1 MDERSR
7 NEKIV
12 LNIRNILFFV
22 FFVGFCFKAKA
33 QNDFDNFFK
42 PSDSLHKKRLNTVIV
57 SEAVIGSATLIALNQ
72 AWYADYPRSDFHFI
86 NDNAEWLQMD
96 KAGHVFSAYHLGSFG
111 AKALKWSG
119 ADKKSQLLYGSTLGL
134 TFLTAV
140 EVFDGFSANWGASL
154 GDVAA
159 NVSGTALF
167 VSQELLWDEQRIV
180 PKFSFHTT
188 PYASAR
194 PNVLGST
201 FSEQILKDYNGQTY
215 WLSANIHSFFKS
227 SKTIP
232 KWLNVAVGYG
242 AEGMI
247 TGKDEF
253 VNTVFLP
260 TDKRYRQFYLSL
272 DVDLTK
278 IETKSHFIKTI
289 LTVFNTIKIPA
300 PTFEIKG
307 LGGTKFHWLYF

>member
-1 MDERSR
+1 MKVFKS
-7 NEKIV
+7 
-12 LNIRNILFFV
+12 ILFVLLFW
-22 FFVGFCFKAKA
+22 FSQTSSA
-33 QNDFDNFFK
+33 QNAFERFLK
-42 PSDSLHKKRLNTVIV
+42 PSDTLNKKRLNTLLI
-57 SEAVIGSATLIALNQ
+57 SETAIGAATLIGLNQ
-72 AWYADYPRSDFHFI
+72 VWYADYPRSDFHFI

-96 KAGHVFSAYHLGSFG
+96 KAGHVFSAYHLGSIG
-111 AKALKWSG
+111 ANALKWTG
-119 ADKKSQLLYGSTLGL
+119 ASRKSQLIYGSTLGL
-134 TFLTAV
+134 AFLTTV
-140 EVFDGFSANWGASL
+140 EVFDGYSANWGASL

-159 NVSGTALF
+159 NISGTALY
-167 VSQELLWDEQRIV
+167 VSQELLWKEQRIV

-194 PNVLGST
+194 PSVLGS
-201 FSEQILKDYNGQTY
+201 SVQEQVLKDYNGQTY
-215 WLSANIHSFFKS
+215 WLSANIHSFA
-227 SKTIP
+227 KTSAIP

-247 TGKDEF
+247 TGNDEF

-260 TDKRYRQFYLSL
+260 ESERYRQFYLSL

-278 IETKSHFIKTI
+278 IETKSHFVKTI
-289 LTVFNTIKIPA
+289 LTVFNSIKIPA

>member
-1 MDERSR
+1 MRICDT
-7 NEKIV
+7 
-12 LNIRNILFFV
+12 LLFLFFV
-22 FFVGFCFKAKA
+22 TVCFKADA
-33 QNDFDNFFK
+33 QNGFDNFFK
-42 PSDSLHKKRLNTVIV
+42 PSDSLNKKRLNTVVI

-72 AWYADYPRSDFHFI
+72 AWYADYPRSNFHFI
-86 NDNAEWLQMD
+86 NDNSEWLQMD

-111 AKALKWSG
+111 ANALKWSG

-134 TFLTAV
+134 TFLTVV
-140 EVFDGFSANWGASL
+140 EAFDGFSANWGASL

-194 PNVLGST
+194 PNVLGSS

-227 SKTIP
+227 SKVVP

-272 DVDLTK
+272 DIDLTK
-278 IETKSHFIKTI
+278 IETKSHFVKTI

-307 LGGTKFHWLYF
+307 SGGTKFHWLYF

>member
-1 MDERSR
+1 MKS
-7 NEKIV
+7 KI
-12 LNIRNILFFV
+12 NIYLTVFLFTTSFL
-22 FFVGFCFKAKA
+22 FA
-33 QNDFDNFFK
+33 QNTFDSFFK
-42 PSDSLHKKRLNTVIV
+42 PSDSLNKKRLNTIII
-57 SEAVIGSATLIALNQ
+57 SESVIGTATLVGLNQ
-72 AWYADYPRSDFHFI
+72 AWYADYPKSDFHFI

-111 AKALKWSG
+111 ANALKWSG
-119 ADKKSQLLYGSTLGL
+119 CDKKRQLLCGATLGL
-134 TFLTAV
+134 AFLTTV
-140 EVFDGFSANWGASL
+140 EVFDGYSAQWGASL

-167 VSQELLWDEQRIV
+167 VSQELLWKEQRIV

-194 PNVLGST
+194 PNVLGSSV
-201 FSEQILKDYNGQTY
+201 SEQILKDYNGQTY
-215 WLSANIHSFFKS
+215 WLSANIHSFFKQ
-227 SKTIP
+227 SKLP

-247 TGKDEF
+247 TGNEGL

-260 TDKRYRQFYLSL
+260 ESERYRQIYLSF

-278 IETKSHFIKTI
+278 IKTKSNFIKT
-289 LTVFNTIKIPA
+289 LFLVFNTIKIPA
-300 PTFEIKG
+300 PAIEIKG
-307 LGGTKFHWLYF
+307 SGGIRWHYLYF